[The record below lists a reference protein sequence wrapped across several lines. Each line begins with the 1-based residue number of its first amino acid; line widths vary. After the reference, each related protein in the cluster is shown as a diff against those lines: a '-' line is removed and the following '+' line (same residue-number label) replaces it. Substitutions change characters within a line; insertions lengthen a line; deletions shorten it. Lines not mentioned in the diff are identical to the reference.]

1 MKRNAFLI
9 VLWSALLLCCQW
21 AVAQEPVSPSGKFAT
36 VNGAKIYYEEYGQ
49 GEPLILLHGFG
60 GTASAWKDFIPE
72 YAKQYHVI
80 AWDMR
85 GHGRSTNPDTSQVFL
100 HATAARDLLAL
111 MDQLKL
117 KKVKIMGHSSGGIV
131 ILIAATQQP
140 DRFEAIVPISAQVF
154 YSKETRAFIAENA
167 KDKEA
172 FNQMLGL
179 DKAHGKVKA
188 NLIARQFYYF
198 RKLQGDPAVTP
209 DQLATITART
219 LIIHGDND
227 FVPVSQAWEMF
238 TNIPHAHLWVS
249 PNASHGPQFGPHQ
262 ADFIKRTLEFLRG
275 DWEKSDLPK

>member
-1 MKRNAFLI
+1 ML
-9 VLWSALLLCCQW
+9 SGPW
-21 AVAQEPVSPSGKFAT
+21 AIAQEPVSPSGKFAT
-36 VNGAKIYYEEYGQ
+36 VNGTKIYYEEYGQ

-60 GTASAWKDFIPE
+60 GTASVWKDFIPE
-72 YAKQYHVI
+72 YAKHFRVI

-117 KKVKIMGHSSGGIV
+117 NKVKIMGHSSGGI
-131 ILIAATQQP
+131 IIMIAATQQP
-140 DRFEAIVPISAQVF
+140 DRFEAIVPIAAQVY
-154 YSKETRAFIAENA
+154 YSKETRAFVAENA
-167 KDKEA
+167 RDKEA
-172 FNQMLGL
+172 FKQMLGM
-179 DKAHGKVKA
+179 DKSHGKVKA
-188 NLIARQFYYF
+188 DLLAKQFYYF
-198 RKLQGDPAVTP
+198 RKLKGDPAVTP

-249 PNASHGPQFGPHQ
+249 PNTGHIPQTAPYQ
-262 ADFIKRTLEFLRG
+262 ADFIKRTLEFLTG
-275 DWEKSDLPK
+275 EWEKSDHPK